1 MVPRTGQFR
10 SAGWVAPAASRLR
23 DGWGSILEATAAA
36 TVAWLIATRLLDHP
50 QPFFA
55 PAAALIVLGQA
66 RGQRTL
72 RAVEVVL
79 GVAGGVLVADIVAQ
93 ALGPRTTLTILTII
107 LVTLTV
113 TVAIGASTVVRVQM
127 AVSALD
133 VAVVAPPTDAGVP
146 FRFVDALVGGG
157 VALVANQLARPRNPL
172 AELAAQSHL
181 IFAEVAGVIEDAAG
195 ALERHDEA
203 GARAALVRA
212 RGADLLVARLR
223 EAVLAAREALWVDV
237 HRRRRLTRVV
247 TVEEAMAPLDFL
259 VRNMRVLARAAVGLS
274 RLPAQPPPQLV
285 AAMRTLAVAVRS
297 VDDAM
302 TADLT
307 GDEDAAQRHAEQGE
321 ELALD
326 AMRSARHLL
335 TVGAPLPV
343 VMIVGQLR
351 AAAIDLLRAAGSD
364 EIESLSM
371 VETALGLPPV

>member
-1 MVPRTGQFR
+1 VSRTEWLR
-10 SAGWVAPAASRLR
+10 IAGARLR
-23 DGWGSILEATAAA
+23 GDWRSVLEATVAA
-36 TVAWLIATRLLDHP
+36 TIAWLIARQLLDHP

-93 ALGPRTTLTILTII
+93 WFGPRTTASIFIII

-113 TVAIGASTVVRVQM
+113 TVVIGASTVVRVQM
-127 AVSALD
+127 AVSALY

-157 VALVANQLARPRNPL
+157 VALLASQLARPRNPL
-172 AELAAQSHL
+172 AALAAETRA
-181 IFAEVAGVIEDAAG
+181 IFEEVAAVMDAVADS
-195 ALERHDEA
+195 LEQHDEGA
-203 GARAALVRA
+203 ARATLARA
-212 RGADLLVARLR
+212 RSADALIEGLR
-223 EAVLAAREALWVDV
+223 TAVSAAREDLWVDV

-247 TVEEAMAPLDFL
+247 SVEEATAPLDYL
-259 VRNMRVLARAAVGLS
+259 VRNMRVLARAAIGLN
-274 RLPAQPPPQLV
+274 RLPDPPPPDLIV
-285 AAMRTLAVAVRS
+285 AIRSLAVAVRS
-297 VDDAM
+297 VEQAM

-307 GDEDAAQRHAEQGE
+307 GDENAAQHFAEQGE

-326 AMRSARHLL
+326 ALRTARHLL

-351 AAAIDLLRAAGSD
+351 AAAIDLLRAAGAE
-364 EIESLSM
+364 EIVSLGL
-371 VETALGLPPV
+371 VEEALGLPSV